1 MIYLNNF
8 KQLSDNAV
16 NSLYNLV
23 KDLVNKNT
31 TNVLEVGTYAG
42 QVTVQLCAAVGEK
55 SSSVSVISIDD
66 NNDTFSPSA
75 EESLKENHFINYSI
89 ESGDIERRFEE
100 NVIKANIIYIDRFH
114 EQIEEKLKFI
124 EKNIITPTK
133 VIFRNPKNAED
144 YPFDVTELV
153 PEVKPRARKKS
164 TPLKEE
170 VKEEVEVKETIQN
183 KKTTP

>member
-100 NVIKANIIYIDRFH
+100 NVI
-114 EQIEEKLKFI
+114 
-124 EKNIITPTK
+124 
-133 VIFRNPKNAED
+133 
-144 YPFDVTELV
+144 
-153 PEVKPRARKKS
+153 
-164 TPLKEE
+164 
-170 VKEEVEVKETIQN
+170 
-183 KKTTP
+183 